1 MPNYHK
7 TDATLFKNGYK
18 TMEKHP
24 DLNGTVKVTDDILRT
39 LMAQRKAGGEPI
51 IKLAGWNRTAKETGQ
66 PYIYLSVEAVEEDQ
80 TQAAP
85 EPAPAPAPAPAPQAS
100 PQDGGIP
107 WE

>member
-39 LMAQRKAGGEPI
+39 LMAQRNAGGEPI

-85 EPAPAPAPAPAPQAS
+85 EPAPAPQAV

>member
-39 LMAQRKAGGEPI
+39 LMAQRKAGAEPI

-80 TQAAP
+80 PQA
-85 EPAPAPAPAPAPQAS
+85 APAPAPAPQAV

>member
-51 IKLAGWNRTAKETGQ
+51 IKLAGWNRTAKEPG
-66 PYIYLSVEAVEEDQ
+66 PPSIYLSVEAVEEDQ
-80 TQAAP
+80 PQA
-85 EPAPAPAPAPAPQAS
+85 APAPAPAPQAV

>member
-66 PYIYLSVEAVEEDQ
+66 HYIYLSVEAVEEDQ
-80 TQAAP
+80 PQA
-85 EPAPAPAPAPAPQAS
+85 APAPAPAPQAV

>member
-7 TDATLFKNGYK
+7 TDSTLFKNGYK

-85 EPAPAPAPAPAPQAS
+85 APAPAPQAA

>member
-39 LMAQRKAGGEPI
+39 LMAQRKAGAEPI

-66 PYIYLSVEAVEEDQ
+66 PLDRVAKDTDRDYWMTVEEAVSYGIVSKVVY
-80 TQAAP
+80 AAD
-85 EPAPAPAPAPAPQAS
+85 ELA
-100 PQDGGIP
+100 
-107 WE
+107 